1 MTSRDPPRLEG
12 TGTSWEDSRST
23 VRRPLTGGELE
34 SSFRTAWRHRAG
46 WLTLLHLGA
55 LLPLG
60 LYFLLAAVEGAMYH
74 YSFFYE
80 AKPPDPAAAT
90 AAAAGYAVFAVLAAA
105 IIYLIFAS
113 MLAYALDS
121 VSSGSPSVR
130 RALRRSL
137 PAAAR
142 NAWWGVPTAAILTV
156 GGFLVV
162 PAALLPV
169 VAAIGFSRLSVSR
182 VRFSFSTHVWWGG
195 IPAAMGMC
203 FLAFVG
209 LGALTHASD
218 RTHFYVAYVVLLA
231 AWGWAMFVILG
242 FLAAVFTTACASHY
256 LDSEA
261 EAIGEIGQ

>member
-1 MTSRDPPRLEG
+1 
-12 TGTSWEDSRST
+12 
-23 VRRPLTGGELE
+23 
-34 SSFRTAWRHRAG
+34 
-46 WLTLLHLGA
+46 
-55 LLPLG
+55 
-60 LYFLLAAVEGAMYH
+60 MYH

-261 EAIGEIGQ
+261 EAIGEIGAQGHLLND